1 MIKNP
6 MKENQPSSNEYL
18 IGVKKDAEGNIDTS
32 RAMKIH
38 VDAKAMEKAE
48 KEGNIK
54 VIRNLT
60 EVFGGMEITE
70 NDQHLSLL
78 FQEQSPLL
86 IKYLKKDTAGGEG
99 GEIYNRMA
107 PGIAILGFEVA
118 RSGFGRSEINSG
130 DPKFDEELEKI
141 AKKRYQAAE
150 SVFNQLLNKMYPEG
164 TSSGDVLLRQLEA
177 PQDATTNQPVFLEI
191 RNQLD
196 VLYEGGLP
204 DNYEA
209 ILKYQKEL
217 DLLIEQTGDA
227 LGESAET
234 NTKLGVEGK
243 ITVEEQ
249 AARQTDMITL
259 AMTLNELQ
267 KMRKESVRKKMGSNT
282 YDNISPVEIKR
293 IEDLERRIKAP
304 KQETTEDAKQER
316 EAIGELI
323 TFINTAINSERV
335 DEISGAAQTIV
346 LIFNK
351 RPINATK
358 RESRGAFGT
367 VYAVDV
373 QLPGVKE
380 KHQFALKELHTA
392 DPNVIRNYNR
402 ARQAGLKVWKTYRI
416 SANNKSILMS
426 LGSSEGWRLM
436 GENSKL
442 TEQERADFLPISNF
456 DSFLDTYYEDAIKA
470 ADHKISIAGDV
481 PFFRIKKDQL
491 DFVLGDLDQLEDS
504 PKDTEQTLHEN
515 LQSMHSRLVVFFEDN
530 FGEHDEFAEVGFIGE
545 CETYIEQSSEYIN
558 KHFNLDVNRYNA

>member
-1 MIKNP
+1 MR
-6 MKENQPSSNEYL
+6 ENQPSSNEYL
-18 IGVKKDAEGNIDTS
+18 VGVKKDAESNIDTN
-32 RAMKIH
+32 RAMRMN
-38 VDAKAMEKAE
+38 VDAEAMKNAE
-48 KEGNIK
+48 QERNIN

-70 NDQHLSLL
+70 DDQHLSLL

-86 IKYLKKDTAGGEG
+86 TKYLKKDTAGGEG
-99 GEIYNRMA
+99 GEIYNQMA
-107 PGIAILGFEVA
+107 PGIAMLGFELA

-177 PQDATTNQPVFLEI
+177 PQDATTNQPVFIEI
-191 RNQLD
+191 RNQLQA
-196 VLYEGGLP
+196 LYEKGLP
-204 DNYEA
+204 DNDEA

-234 NTKLGVEGK
+234 NAKLGVEGK

-249 AARQTDMITL
+249 AARQTDMLTL
-259 AMTLNELQ
+259 AMTLKELQ
-267 KMRKESVRKKMGSNT
+267 KIRKESVRKKMGSNA

-304 KQETTEDAKQER
+304 KQETTEDAQEAG
-316 EAIGELI
+316 EEIGKLMA
-323 TFINTAINSERV
+323 FINPAINTERG
-335 DEISGAAQTIV
+335 DEISGETQTIV
-346 LIFNK
+346 LISNK

-358 RESRGAFGT
+358 RESGGAFGT

-380 KHQFALKELHTA
+380 KHQFALKELHSP

-402 ARQAGLKVWKTYRI
+402 AREAGLKVWKTYRV
-416 SANNKSILMS
+416 SEDNRSILMS
-426 LGSSEGWRLM
+426 VGSSEGWRLM

-456 DSFLDTYYEDAIKA
+456 DSFLDTYYKDAIKA

-481 PFFRIKKDQL
+481 PFFRVKKDQL

-530 FGEHDEFAEVGFIGE
+530 FGEHDEFAEVGFTGK
-545 CETYIEQSSEYIN
+545 CETYIEQSSAYIK